1 MLQKA
6 TPYWIECKENI
17 EEVQNLCY
25 GMSNLQGTHLQRV
38 LERGVQ

>member
-1 MLQKA
+1 VLQKA
-6 TPYWIECKENI
+6 TPYWIECKGET

-38 LERGVQ
+38 LEKGVR